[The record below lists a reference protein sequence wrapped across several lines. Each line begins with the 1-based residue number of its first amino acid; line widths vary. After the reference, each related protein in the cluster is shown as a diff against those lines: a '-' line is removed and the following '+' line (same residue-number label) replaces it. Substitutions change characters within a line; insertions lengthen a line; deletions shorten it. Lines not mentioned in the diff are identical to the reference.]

1 VTITRS
7 SYLSRSPLGD
17 LARFGDAPALLTGDR
32 TVTFAELADRVR
44 ERARQLGPDRR
55 LVLVECRNDME
66 TVVTYLAALEGHH
79 AALLVGAGCPASA
92 LVDAYGPDVVA
103 RGADLDVRT
112 SGSHD
117 LHPDLALLLSTSG
130 STGSPKLVRLSADN
144 LASNATSIAT
154 YLGLGP
160 DDVAVTSLPLQYCY
174 GLSVLN
180 SHLAVGAAVALTE
193 ASVVDDEFWQLCRAA
208 GVTSLAGVPHTFDLL
223 DASGFHTR
231 ELGRLRRITQAG
243 GRLAPEKIRRYAAL
257 GERRGFDL
265 VVMYGATE
273 ATARMAWLP
282 PHLAQERPQ
291 CIGVPIP
298 GGQLRVDA
306 APGEGVG
313 ELVYTGPNVMLGY
326 ATGPDDLAL
335 GRTVQELRTGDLAR
349 QHDDGLFEVVGRCS
363 RIAKLFGLRI
373 ELDRLEALGRDRGLD
388 LRAVEHD
395 GRLHLFVLRHRDVAA
410 TREVVAQLPAH
421 AVEVHVLASWPMT
434 VHGKPDRAAL
444 VRHAATVAADHDR
457 TDREVEVEPEHVR
470 DVYAHLLGRPDATV
484 DDSFVALGGDSLSY
498 VEASV
503 RLGRLLPELPGNW
516 AQLTPRQ
523 LAERGTGPVCGPKRF
538 HVEISVLLRALAIV
552 AIVGTHANLLT
563 VVGGAHL
570 LLAVAGF
577 NLVRFQLADRPA
589 DDRRRGLLRAARNVA
604 LPSALWIG
612 GAALL
617 TGMYDASTALMLN
630 GVLGSDTW
638 DDRWQFWFLEVLVW
652 ALVGVAVVLPIT
664 RVDRLERARPFAF
677 AAAVLAVTLVVR
689 YSLVGV
695 EAGPNQ
701 RYELP
706 VVLWCVALGWVAA
719 RVHTDRQRVLVSVVA
734 VAACWGFFDD
744 PAREALVAG
753 GVCLLLWVPRVRM
766 PAWSLPVFTVL
777 AGSSL
782 FVYLT
787 HWQVYPL
794 LEDDY
799 PLAATL
805 ASFALGIAVWRGWE
819 RLRVSFA
826 HARLHRRRPDHGR
839 ARVVPQ
845 ARARRP
851 ADGHPDDGRG
861 RRSGGRRRRYEPV
874 AG

>member
-1 VTITRS
+1 MTITRS
-7 SYLSRSPLGD
+7 SYVSRSPLGD
-17 LARFGDAPALLTGDR
+17 LARFGDAPALLTADA
-32 TVTFAELADRVR
+32 VVSFAELAERVR
-44 ERARQLGPDRR
+44 ERAGLLGPDRQV
-55 LVLVECRNDME
+55 VLVECRNDVE

-79 AALLVGAGCPASA
+79 PALLVGAGCPAST
-92 LVDAYGPDVVA
+92 LVDDYNPDVVA
-103 RGADLDVRT
+103 RGADLDVRST
-112 SGSHD
+112 GSHD

-130 STGSPKLVRLSADN
+130 STGSPKLVRLSRDN
-144 LASNATSIAT
+144 LASNASSIAT

-193 ASVVDDEFWQLCRAA
+193 ASVVDDEFWDLCLAA

-223 DASGFHTR
+223 DASRFHTR
-231 ELGRLRRITQAG
+231 DLGRLRRITQAG
-243 GRLAPEKIRRYAAL
+243 GRLAPDSIRRYAAM
-257 GERRGFDL
+257 GHERGFDL

-282 PHLAQERPQ
+282 AHLAHQRPE

-298 GGQLRVDA
+298 GGHLRVDA
-306 APGEGVG
+306 APGEEVG
-313 ELVYTGPNVMLGY
+313 ELVYSGPNVMLGY
-326 ATGPDDLAL
+326 ATEPLDLAL
-335 GRTVQELRTGDLAR
+335 GRTVHELRTGDLAR
-349 QHDDGLFEVVGRCS
+349 QQDDGLFEVVGRCN

-373 ELDRLEALGRDRGLD
+373 ELDRLESLGSDRGVD

-395 GRLHLFVLRHRDVAA
+395 GRLHLFVLRHADVHAA
-410 TREVVAQLPAH
+410 RQVVAQLPAH

-434 VHGKPDRAAL
+434 PHGKPDRAAL
-444 VRHAATVAADHDR
+444 EWHAVTVAAD
-457 TDREVEVEPEHVR
+457 RERVAGTGEVEPGDVR
-470 DVYAHLLGRPDATV
+470 DIYAHLLGRPDATA

-503 RLGRLLPELPGNW
+503 RLGRLLPELPGDW
-516 AQLTPRQ
+516 AHLTPRE
-523 LAERGTGPVCGPKRF
+523 LAERDTERASGPKRF
-538 HVEISVLLRALAIV
+538 HVEVAVLLRALAIV

-577 NLVRFQLADRPA
+577 NLVRFQLADRQA

-612 GAALL
+612 GVALL

-652 ALVGVAVVLPIT
+652 APVGVAVLLPLA

-677 AAAVLAVTLVVR
+677 AACVLAATLVVR
-689 YSLVGV
+689 YAMVGV

-706 VVLWCVALGWVAA
+706 VVLWCLALGWVAA
-719 RVHTDRQRVLVSVVA
+719 RAHTHRQRVLTSVVA

-744 PAREALVAG
+744 PAREALIAAG
-753 GVCLLLWVPRVRM
+753 ACLLVWVPRLRV
-766 PAWSLPVFTVL
+766 PGWSLPVLTVL

-799 PLAATL
+799 PLLATV

-826 HARLHRRRPDHGR
+826 HARVHRRRPDHGR

-845 ARARRP
+845 ARAGRP

-861 RRSGGRRRRYEPV
+861 RRGSGRRRRAQPV